1 MNYIAVGKVSYEFCR
16 VLYKA
21 TMLTALTKIEIEV
34 LLNYNV
40 LIMILGVH
48 TYNDL

>member
-1 MNYIAVGKVSYEFCR
+1 MNYIVAGKVSYEFCR

-21 TMLTALTKIEIEV
+21 TMLIALTKIEIEV
-34 LLNYNV
+34 LLNYV